1 MTILFPAKRGNH
13 CKAMKTGEDIELKVD
28 KFADNGKCLSRF
40 DGFVIFMEGV
50 IPNERI
56 RAKIHKIKKRYA
68 EAKLISIIEAS
79 PLRVEPRCMHF
90 GTCGG
95 CKWQHVVYESQL
107 EAKRQTVSDAVVNIG
122 GFEGIDVKDPIPSPS
137 IYGYRTKMEFS
148 FSDRD
153 WLPEKEFVSGKVNS
167 MFALGLH
174 APYQFSSVI
183 NIKECYLQKS
193 PSSKIVNKIRETAI
207 NNGWEPWNC
216 IQKQGYLKH
225 LVIRIGERTEEVMV
239 NLVTAGYNPDRMEI
253 LKQILQRHFPEI
265 TTFVN
270 SIVPGNSQNASG
282 SEVEIIY
289 GSGSIYDRVG
299 DYSFEIK
306 PNAFFQPNTLQA
318 EALYNLARV
327 YAELKPS
334 DILYDLYSGTG
345 TIGIF
350 LSSFATKIVG
360 IDASKDAIEG
370 AYRNAS
376 SNGVNNCIFVCG
388 DVMKTLTKEFI
399 QEHGKPDVIIVDPPR
414 AGLHKKLV
422 EFIAQLKPRQFV
434 YISCNP
440 MTQMRDIA
448 MLKDIYSIEEVQPVD
463 MFPQTYHIE
472 SIIKLRLRDD
482 LGVECLQRE

>member
-1 MTILFPAKRGNH
+1 
-13 CKAMKTGEDIELKVD
+13 MKINEEIELRVD
-28 KFADNGKCLSRF
+28 KFADKGKCLSRF

-50 IPNERI
+50 IPGERV
-56 RAKIHKIKKRYA
+56 RVKIHKVKKKYA
-68 EAKLISIIEAS
+68 DAKLISIIEAS
-79 PLRVEPRCMHF
+79 PLRVEPQCMHF

-107 EAKRQTVSDAVVNIG
+107 EAKRQTVSDAIVNIG
-122 GFEGIDVKDPIPSPS
+122 GFKGIDVKDTIPSPS

-148 FSDRD
+148 FSDRN
-153 WLPEKEFVSGKVNS
+153 WLPEKEFVSGKVS
-167 MFALGLH
+167 DSGLALGLH
-174 APYQFSSVI
+174 APCQFSSVMDV
-183 NIKECYLQKS
+183 KECYLQKS
-193 PSSKIVNKIRETAI
+193 PSSEIVNKIRETAI
-207 NNGWEPWNC
+207 SNGWEPWNC
-216 IQKQGYLKH
+216 IQKHGYLKH
-225 LVIRIGERTEEVMV
+225 LIIRIGERTGEVMV
-239 NLVTAGYNPDRMEI
+239 NLVTAGYNPDRMKI

-282 SEVEIIY
+282 AEVEVIY
-289 GSGSIYDRVG
+289 GAGFIYDRIG
-299 DYSFEIK
+299 NYSFEIK

-334 DILYDLYSGTG
+334 DILYDLYCGTG
-345 TIGIF
+345 TIAIF
-350 LSSFATKIVG
+350 LSSFVKKVIGVEVA
-360 IDASKDAIEG
+360 KDAIEG

-376 SNGVNNCIFVCG
+376 SNGANNCIFVCG
-388 DVMKTLTKEFI
+388 DVMKILTKEI
-399 QEHGKPDVIIVDPPR
+399 VKEYGNPDVIIVDPPR
-414 AGLHKKLV
+414 PGLHRKLV
-422 EFIAQLKPRQFV
+422 EDIAELKPRQLV

-472 SIIKLRLRDD
+472 SIIKLRLRGD
-482 LGVECLQRE
+482 LGDKCLQSE